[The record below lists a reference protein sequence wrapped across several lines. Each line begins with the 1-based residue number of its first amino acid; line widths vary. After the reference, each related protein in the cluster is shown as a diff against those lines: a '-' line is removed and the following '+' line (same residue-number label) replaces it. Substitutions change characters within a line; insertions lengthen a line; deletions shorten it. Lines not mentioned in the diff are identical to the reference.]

1 MVDWDVQKFE
11 HFPNVMMRGLVA
23 KNIGCCM
30 QSFQMLVLHFDS
42 NTVMILMV
50 QGRERRVVVDA

>member
-1 MVDWDVQKFE
+1 MVDWGVQKFE

-30 QSFQMLVLHFDS
+30 QSFQMLVLHFD
-42 NTVMILMV
+42 
-50 QGRERRVVVDA
+50 